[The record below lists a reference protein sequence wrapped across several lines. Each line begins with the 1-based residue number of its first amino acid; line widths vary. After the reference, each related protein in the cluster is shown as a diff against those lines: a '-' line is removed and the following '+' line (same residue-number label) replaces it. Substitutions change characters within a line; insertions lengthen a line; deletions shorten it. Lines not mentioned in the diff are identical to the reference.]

1 MATAAAAGSVA
12 AVLLMAAAVPGAAG
26 AASAPPAASASDPE
40 ASAPPPVPAGPPV
53 DVGGYKLS
61 MEMLDRCHKGM
72 MAALKRAAADE
83 ALKAELADG
92 PLQFTEDGGGS
103 TLDEAVHRTEA
114 ASPLW
119 AAIMRQN
126 GCPAREYI
134 QSYIAGMSAAD
145 AAYEK
150 SQGRAPVSADGSA
163 VPPEN
168 VNLYAKNKARLEQ
181 WTDEEDEARE
191 HLGLNQ
197 AD

>member
-1 MATAAAAGSVA
+1 MSIRFFMAATAAAAM
-12 AVLLMAAAVPGAAG
+12 LMATVPDAAAA
-26 AASAPPAASASDPE
+26 APPAANASDPE
-40 ASAPPPVPAGPPV
+40 AAAPPPVPAGPAV

-61 MEMLDRCHKGM
+61 MEVLDRCHKGM

-83 ALKAELADG
+83 RLKAELADG
-92 PLQFTEDGGGS
+92 PPQLAEDGGGG
-103 TLDEAVHRTEA
+103 TLDDVVRSTEA

-119 AAIMRQN
+119 AAIMRQS

-134 QSYIAGMSAAD
+134 QSYVAGMSAAD

-150 SQGRAPVSADGSA
+150 SQGRAPTAADGSA

-168 VNLYAKNKARLEQ
+168 VSFYTKNKARIEQ

-191 HLGLNQ
+191 ELGLNE